1 MVVSCKSGVVVE
13 VEVED
18 AGGAG
23 DLLSEL
29 VALGA
34 LGALGALVPG
44 VGGVWVDEEVVGG
57 LFDSASFLIFSLKQ
71 TEQSPSLSV
80 VLKNPQPLLQSDGN
94 AC

>member
-1 MVVSCKSGVVVE
+1 VVVSCKSGVVVE

-23 DLLSEL
+23 DLLSE
-29 VALGA
+29 LGA

>member
-1 MVVSCKSGVVVE
+1 VVVSCKSGVVVE

-29 VALGA
+29 
-34 LGALGALVPG
+34 GALGALVPG

-57 LFDSASFLIFSLKQ
+57 LLDSASFLIFSLKQ

>member
-29 VALGA
+29 GA
-34 LGALGALVPG
+34 LGAQGALVPG

>member
-23 DLLSEL
+23 DLLSE
-29 VALGA
+29 LGA

>member
-29 VALGA
+29 VEV
-34 LGALGALVPG
+34 VPG

>member
-1 MVVSCKSGVVVE
+1 VVVSCKSGVVVE

-29 VALGA
+29 VEV
-34 LGALGALVPG
+34 VPG